1 MYNLQKHEVSYEVA
15 GQKINLDIETVRSF
29 IAVGNNITNKEIIFF
44 MEACKYQGMNPF
56 TKDMYLVK
64 FNDTV
69 QMMTS
74 INVMTQRL
82 NEYDRLEGWNS
93 GIIVINQE
101 TQKEEYK
108 KGTFFNKKTEEL
120 VGAWFEAHIKGWKT
134 SFMETI
140 NLDDYLKF
148 NKFGKPQSQWASMPA
163 VMIEKCAVAFGIRR
177 ILPGEFKGVYTADE
191 IGNDLEKAIDITPVS
206 VPATQ
211 TKQNKKT
218 VNVEPVKVE
227 EIKIEYIDIFAIRE
241 IVEGCKSN
249 IVDIDAD
256 SLINYTLSKMG
267 IESLDMLEKSKLSVF
282 KKTLKNLIKLKE
294 EKEKK
299 SIKEEA
305 KEDKEVP
312 KDKTTEVNIVDV
324 LEPVND
330 GESMF
335 EEFIPEP
342 KEEK

>member
-29 IAVGNNITNKEIIFF
+29 IAVGSNITNNEIIFF

-120 VGAWFEAHIKGWKT
+120 VGAWFEAHMKGWKT

-191 IGNDLEKAIDITPVS
+191 IGNDLEKAIDITPVP
-206 VPATQ
+206 VVQA
-211 TKQNKKT
+211 KKA
-218 VNVEPVKVE
+218 EPVKVE
-227 EIKIEYIDIFAIRE
+227 VKPEYIDIFAIRE

-267 IESLDMLEKSKLSVF
+267 IESLDMLEKNKLSVF

-305 KEDKEVP
+305 KEDKEAP

-335 EEFIPEP
+335 EEFVPEP
-342 KEEK
+342 KEKK